1 MIEKIEKAIVI
12 LQKYGLLICIQNLEQ
27 KTYNIYYNENKTIS
41 EKDKK
46 ELMTFGFLKNNIFLI
61 PGE

>member
-27 KTYNIYYNENKTIS
+27 KTYDIYYNENKKIS

-46 ELMTFGFLKNNIFLI
+46 ELMTFGFLKNNIFSI
-61 PGE
+61 PEE